1 MMTRPIRILL
11 VDDHAVVRQGLRMF
25 LDLDPELEIVG
36 EAGNGLEA
44 LARIEELSPQVVLM
58 DLMMPEMGGIEAI
71 RQCRLRFPDV
81 EVIALTSVLE
91 DKSVVQAVKEGATG
105 YLLKNTEADEL
116 RSAIKA
122 AAEGKIQLSPEASKR
137 LVKSFQSPDPLEQLS
152 DRELKILK
160 LLAQGASNKEIAEPL
175 AVAEKTVKANVS
187 SILTKLGLKSRTQAA
202 IHAWKTGLV
211 SNPGAFEAT

>member
-116 RSAIKA
+116 RGAIKA

-137 LVKSFQSPDPLEQLS
+137 LVKSFQAPDPLEQLS

-175 AVAEKTVKANVS
+175 AVAEKTVKANVT

>member
-1 MMTRPIRILL
+1 MAIRVLL

-36 EAGNGLEA
+36 EASNGLEA
-44 LARIEELSPQVVLM
+44 LQRISELSPQVVLM

-71 RQCRLRFPDV
+71 GQCRVRFPDV

-91 DKSVVQAVKEGATG
+91 DRSVVQAVKEGATG

-116 RSAIKA
+116 CRAIKA

-137 LVKSFQSPDPLEQLS
+137 LMKSLQTADPVEQLTE
-152 DRELKILK
+152 RELDILR
-160 LLAQGASNKEIAEPL
+160 LIAQGGSNKDIAERL
-175 AVAEKTVKANVS
+175 NVTEKTVKTHVSNV
-187 SILTKLGLKSRTQAA
+187 LTKLDLKSRTQAA
-202 IHAWKTGLV
+202 VYAWQTGLV
-211 SNPGAFEAT
+211 QSG